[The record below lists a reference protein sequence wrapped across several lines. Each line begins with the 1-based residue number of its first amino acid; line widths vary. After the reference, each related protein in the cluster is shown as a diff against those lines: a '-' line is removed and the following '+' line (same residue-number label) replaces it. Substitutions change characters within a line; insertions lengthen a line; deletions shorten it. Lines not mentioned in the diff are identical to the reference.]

1 MSDLIVIGYPD
12 EETAEKVWDELVK
25 LQEDFLVDLEDA
37 AIIRRDQKGRLHVT
51 TPAHHAVIWGT
62 LSGLFW
68 GVLIG
73 LIFLWPLAPV
83 VGVAGGIMG
92 AALGAAGNLGIKDE
106 FRQRV
111 QEMLQPG
118 TSAIMVIVRKVTPDK
133 FIEALKPYG
142 GMVLKT
148 SLPHDAEQQL
158 MKALH
163 GDDPSA
169 PTWQQ
174 PASPGARG
182 LRRRL
187 AALDRAA
194 TLRVAGSNSWSA
206 GTSCRACHVWPTT
219 VCSGWC
225 WPPRC
230 GPRATGRP
238 GGPPGAA
245 WAAWRRPARQPTSSA
260 RA

>member
-12 EETAEKVWDELVK
+12 EATAEKVWDELVK

-51 TPAHHAVIWGT
+51 TPAHHAVTWGT

-73 LIFLWPLAPV
+73 LIFLWPIAPV
-83 VGVAGGIMG
+83 IGVAGGIMG
-92 AALGAAGNLGIKDE
+92 AALGAAGDLGIKDE

-111 QEMLQPG
+111 HDMLQPG

-133 FIEALKPYG
+133 FIETLKPYG
-142 GMVLKT
+142 GTVLKT
-148 SLPHDAEQQL
+148 SLPYDAEQQL

-174 PASPGARG
+174 PASAGA
-182 LRRRL
+182 
-187 AALDRAA
+187 
-194 TLRVAGSNSWSA
+194 
-206 GTSCRACHVWPTT
+206 TT
-219 VCSGWC
+219 
-225 WPPRC
+225 
-230 GPRATGRP
+230 
-238 GGPPGAA
+238 
-245 WAAWRRPARQPTSSA
+245 
-260 RA
+260 